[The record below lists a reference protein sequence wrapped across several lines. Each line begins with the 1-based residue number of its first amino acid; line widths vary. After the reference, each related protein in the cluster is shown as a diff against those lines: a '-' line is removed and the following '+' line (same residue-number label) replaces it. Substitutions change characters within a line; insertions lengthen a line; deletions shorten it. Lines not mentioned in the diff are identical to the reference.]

1 MNDAE
6 LDLKIKNCLGGRP
19 EKYDREEYAVKLLKW
34 ASKSDS
40 TNFCQ
45 FCAEEFLSAKY
56 ISQWAKENEM
66 FREAYDIARLMLGAK
81 RESNLN
87 KNDLHVK
94 AYDLNAKVYDPF
106 LNDQFMKE
114 KKLDAELKKDN
125 PDEKH
130 FYFYDRD
137 PTKREGDSDTSQ
149 V

>member
-6 LDLKIKNCLGGRP
+6 LDEKIKRVLKGRP
-19 EKYDREEYAVKLLKW
+19 EEYNKEEYAQKLLKW
-34 ASKSDS
+34 AYKPDS

-45 FCAEEFLSAKY
+45 FCAEEFIPATY
-56 ISQWAKENEM
+56 ITRWKNHSEVFCQ
-66 FREAYDIARLMLGAK
+66 AYDIARLMLGAK

-106 LNDQFMKE
+106 LNEQFMKE
-114 KKLDAELKKDN
+114 KQIDAELKKEN

-137 PTKREGDSDTSQ
+137 PTKREGDPDSS
-149 V
+149 